1 MRMPGFRPGKVP
13 VKLLEARIDKQ
24 AMLDQ
29 VVGDAVPDRYTE
41 AVTTADVRPLGQP
54 EIEITNKEYG

>member
-1 MRMPGFRPGKVP
+1 MPGFRPGKVP

-29 VVGDAVPDRYTE
+29 VVGDAVPGRTP
-41 AVTTADVRPLGQP
+41 RR
-54 EIEITNKEYG
+54 